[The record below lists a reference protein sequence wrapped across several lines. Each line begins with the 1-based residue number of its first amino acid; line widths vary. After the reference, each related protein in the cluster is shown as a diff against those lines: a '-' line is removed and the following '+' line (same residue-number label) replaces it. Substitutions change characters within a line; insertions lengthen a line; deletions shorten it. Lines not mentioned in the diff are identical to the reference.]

1 MHLDYKGELLLA
13 KGLKYY
19 IKLTPP
25 LFSDI
30 VLFGDIIE
38 MEISALT

>member
-1 MHLDYKGELLLA
+1 MLLGYEDELLLA
-13 KGLKYY
+13 TGLTDS

-30 VLFGDIIE
+30 VLFGDII
-38 MEISALT
+38 